1 MTKLYSAEW
10 CGACRT
16 ARNALD
22 ARGIEYTYID
32 VDEHPEEVA
41 MLGIRSIPVIV
52 RDDGERM
59 TGISGGMGKLIEFV
73 EGGE

>member
-1 MTKLYSAEW
+1 MKLYSAEW

-16 ARNALD
+16 VRNALD

-32 VDEHPEEVA
+32 VDEHAEEVA

-52 RDDGERM
+52 RDDGKRM

-73 EGGE
+73 EGGSK